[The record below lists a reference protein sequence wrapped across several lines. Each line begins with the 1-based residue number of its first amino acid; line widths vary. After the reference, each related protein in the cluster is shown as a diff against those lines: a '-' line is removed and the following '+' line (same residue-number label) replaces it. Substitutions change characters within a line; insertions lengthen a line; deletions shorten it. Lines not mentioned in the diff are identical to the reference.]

1 QYKIPIIL
9 FSRQLI
15 HFVTLTYG
23 ILTFIGQNFAIPTF
37 SVRFI
42 LYIGQIFTIPTFSV
56 RFILYIGQSFMISTF
71 SVRFTLYIRQNSA
84 IHPIYRKTSHD
95 SLDKL
100 HQKLHP
106 TPNTML
112 PSKKYLL
119 PTKETGNVK
128 FHLFIY
134 KHV

>member
-100 HQKLHP
+100 HQKLP
-106 TPNTML
+106 PL
-112 PSKKYLL
+112 IQCPIKKYLL
-119 PTKETGNVK
+119 PTKETGDVK
-128 FHLFIY
+128 FHLLIY